1 MSDLLTVY
9 EDYLKTEKQASANTV
24 SSYLRD
30 VRQFAAEMQERDI
43 PITEVLRHDVEEYAR
58 TLTGRGKSPATV
70 TRSVASIKSFYSY
83 MLTVGAVSAGVMEYT
98 IYKNVQ
104 QQNELA
110 EYRATK
116 AIQEQKLQEL
126 NQLTEKV
133 QQDMAALSKVEDQ
146 VRHQMEKSGM
156 HVPKKSLDPAKYGG
170 QGGPHNMKALMTRID
185 VSMEQNKNM
194 HAMLQEQAKD
204 WKNLLEALK
213 QENHRKEYTP
223 TGWPLNGGVI
233 TSRYGG
239 RRDPIYGGR
248 DNHPGIDIGA
258 DHGTPV
264 YASAAGVVEQA
275 EWYYGYGNFIR
286 IAHDYGY
293 ETAYGHLSS
302 FNVKAG
308 QVVEKGQF
316 IGRVGST
323 GYSTGPHLHFEVRLH
338 GRQINPMKM
347 F

>member
-1 MSDLLTVY
+1 MGLQDMATK
-9 EDYLKTEKQASANTV
+9 LKSLWQADTTYTIMV
-24 SSYLRD
+24 
-30 VRQFAAEMQERDI
+30 I
-43 PITEVLRHDVEEYAR
+43 PNN
-58 TLTGRGKSPATV
+58 GKGMHQKSLH
-70 TRSVASIKSFYSY
+70 TRFFKRALYGACAV
-83 MLTVGAVSAGVMEYT
+83 LTVGAVSAGVMEYT

-110 EYRATK
+110 EYKATK
-116 AIQEQKLQEL
+116 AMQEQKLQEL
-126 NQLTEKV
+126 NKLTEKV

-170 QGGPHNMKALMTRID
+170 KGGAHDMKALMTCID

-223 TGWPLNGGVI
+223 TGWPLDGGVI

-275 EWYYGYGNFIR
+275 EWYYGYGNFVR
-286 IAHDYGY
+286 ISHDYGY

-323 GYSTGPHLHFEVRLH
+323 GYSTGPHLHFEVRLD
-338 GRQINPMKM
+338 GKQINPMKM